1 MDTSQKH
8 YAFVVDFVARLCL
21 GAKPASQGG
30 LFMSVLEMIRKSMLA
45 SLGAAV
51 VTKEKV
57 EEATK
62 RWVDEGKISK
72 DEAERL
78 AQDLVESGRH
88 QWEDIQDKMT
98 ETVRKGLD
106 SFDIGSKREFQDL
119 KEQVESLEKRL
130 AVLEKVTEE

>member
-1 MDTSQKH
+1 MTI
-8 YAFVVDFVARLCL
+8 F
-21 GAKPASQGG
+21 
-30 LFMSVLEMIRKSMLA
+30 EMIRKSMLA

-62 RWVDEGKISK
+62 RWVEEGKISR

-78 AQDLVESGRH
+78 AQDLVESGKH
-88 QWEDIQDKMT
+88 QWDDIQEKMT

-106 SFDIGSKREFQDL
+106 TFDIGSKKEFREL
-119 KEQVESLEKRL
+119 KTRVDDIEKKI
-130 AVLEKVTEE
+130 AEWEAASEKKQE

>member
-1 MDTSQKH
+1 
-8 YAFVVDFVARLCL
+8 
-21 GAKPASQGG
+21 
-30 LFMSVLEMIRKSMLA
+30 MSVFEMIRNSLLA

-62 RWVDEGKISK
+62 RWVEEGKISR

-88 QWEDIQDKMT
+88 QLEDFQEKIT

-106 SFDIGSKREFQDL
+106 NFDIGSKREFQDL
-119 KEQVESLEKRL
+119 KARVENLEKRL
-130 AVLEKVTEE
+130 AITEQETEE

>member
-1 MDTSQKH
+1 
-8 YAFVVDFVARLCL
+8 
-21 GAKPASQGG
+21 
-30 LFMSVLEMIRKSMLA
+30 MSVLEMIRNSLLA

-57 EEATK
+57 EEATR
-62 RWVDEGKISK
+62 RWVDEGKISR

-88 QWEDIQDKMT
+88 QLEDIQEKIS

-106 SFDIGSKREFQDL
+106 NFDIGSKKEFKELKARVEDLEKQLTMREEASG
-119 KEQVESLEKRL
+119 KEQE
-130 AVLEKVTEE
+130 

>member
-1 MDTSQKH
+1 
-8 YAFVVDFVARLCL
+8 
-21 GAKPASQGG
+21 
-30 LFMSVLEMIRKSMLA
+30 MSVLEMIRNSLLA

-57 EEATK
+57 EEATR
-62 RWVDEGKISK
+62 RWVDEGKISR

-78 AQDLVESGRH
+78 ARDLVESGRH
-88 QWEDIQDKMT
+88 QWEDIQEKIS

-106 SFDIGSKREFQDL
+106 NFDIGSKKEFQDL
-119 KEQVESLEKRL
+119 KERVENLEKRL

>member
-1 MDTSQKH
+1 
-8 YAFVVDFVARLCL
+8 
-21 GAKPASQGG
+21 
-30 LFMSVLEMIRKSMLA
+30 MSVFEMIRKSMLA

-88 QWEDIQDKMT
+88 QWQDIQEKMT

-106 SFDIGSKREFQDL
+106 TFDIGSKKEFIELKARVDNL
-119 KEQVESLEKRL
+119 EKKIAECEEASGKEQE
-130 AVLEKVTEE
+130 

>member
-1 MDTSQKH
+1 
-8 YAFVVDFVARLCL
+8 
-21 GAKPASQGG
+21 
-30 LFMSVLEMIRKSMLA
+30 MSVLEMIRNSLLA

-72 DEAERL
+72 DEAERM
-78 AQDLVESGRH
+78 ARDLVESGRH
-88 QWEDIQDKMT
+88 QLEDIQGKIS

-106 SFDIGSKREFQDL
+106 NFDIGSKKEFKELKARVDNL
-119 KEQVESLEKRL
+119 EKKIAECEGASKKEQE
-130 AVLEKVTEE
+130 

>member
-1 MDTSQKH
+1 
-8 YAFVVDFVARLCL
+8 
-21 GAKPASQGG
+21 
-30 LFMSVLEMIRKSMLA
+30 MSIFEMIRKSMLA

-62 RWVDEGKISK
+62 RWVEEGKISR

-78 AQDLVESGRH
+78 AQDLVESGKH
-88 QWEDIQDKMT
+88 QWDDIQEKMT

-106 SFDIGSKREFQDL
+106 TFDIGSKKEFRELKARVDNL
-119 KEQVESLEKRL
+119 EKKIAECEEASGKEQE
-130 AVLEKVTEE
+130 

>member
-1 MDTSQKH
+1 
-8 YAFVVDFVARLCL
+8 
-21 GAKPASQGG
+21 
-30 LFMSVLEMIRKSMLA
+30 MSVLEMIRKSMLA

-88 QWEDIQDKMT
+88 QWEDIQEKMT

-106 SFDIGSKREFQDL
+106 SFDIGSKKEFQDL
-119 KEQVESLEKRL
+119 KERVENIEKRL